1 MRYTIGNKSGGSMM
15 NKVEKY
21 DNIKD
26 VMPKLQ
32 SVLVEAIQSE
42 FLEIKKINKE
52 CEKYIALCGQM
63 PELKN
68 VEYVIFSNHMK
79 KNEHKYEAF
88 VFIDGEGNIVRHVT
102 GREMELYGL
111 LDSCSNLHVSD
122 QFIESKAYCNA
133 DECRR

>member
-1 MRYTIGNKSGGSMM
+1 MM
-15 NKVEKY
+15 HNIEKY
-21 DNIKD
+21 DNLKD

-32 SVLVEAIQSE
+32 PVLVEAIQSE

-52 CEKYIALCGQM
+52 CEKYIASCDQI

-68 VEYVIFSNHMK
+68 AEYVIFSHHIK
-79 KNEHKYEAF
+79 KNEHKYEVF
-88 VFIDGEGNIVRHVT
+88 VFIDGQGNIVRHVT

-111 LDSCSNLHVSD
+111 LNSCSNLHVSD
-122 QFIESKAYCNA
+122 EFVESQSHCDT